1 MELYIPKGGFRWG
14 GVLALR
20 DGSGK
25 VRYRLMSDAYRLSR
39 RLRLLDLAD
48 REAVTVRQQ
57 VPALFPRYELEVY
70 GLPVGAVERDLSYA
84 PPRCTLPGLGWAVS
98 GSLGREAYTLLAE
111 DREIAACGADPEDP
125 GRLRLDLPEGPAAM
139 RALGVMLT
147 VHCFLAPGE
156 SRLRET
162 ES

>member
-1 MELYIPKGGFRWG
+1 MELYIPKGHFCWG
-14 GVLALR
+14 GVLELR
-20 DGSGK
+20 DGTGK

-57 VPALFPRYELEVY
+57 VPSLFPRYELEVY
-70 GLPVGAVERDLSYA
+70 GRPVGAVERDLSYA
-84 PPRCTLPGLGWAVS
+84 PPRCGLPGLDWDIS
-98 GSLGREAYTLLAE
+98 GALGREAYALLRE
-111 DREIAACGADPEDP
+111 EREIAACGEDPEDP
-125 GRLRLDLPEGPAAM
+125 GRLLLRLSDGPEAM
-139 RALGVMLT
+139 TALGVMLT
-147 VHCFLAPGE
+147 VHCFLSPGE